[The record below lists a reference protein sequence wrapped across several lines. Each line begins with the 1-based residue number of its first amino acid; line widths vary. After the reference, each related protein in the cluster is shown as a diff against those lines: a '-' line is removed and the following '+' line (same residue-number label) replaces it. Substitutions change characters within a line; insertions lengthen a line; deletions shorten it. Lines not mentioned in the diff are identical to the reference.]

1 MIWDLINSNFLQTLV
16 TLVAGI
22 IAYLVYITQKK
33 DTKKDAANTLLL
45 EIQHAERSVAKVREY
60 VRKGDLNIDVEVLQV
75 NSWANHKHLFSRD
88 FDKNEWDA
96 ITDFYNKAQ
105 LLDDAIKYNNN
116 GFSGDVEQIRIN
128 KQRILAEFTKDT
140 INNLNNLEGE
150 TAESILKSYNDKISL
165 FDQLYMEKQGQFA
178 YNPQK
183 PINDAKK
190 YLEDLHPLSTA
201 SVGIKLKQ
209 LAGN

>member
-1 MIWDLINSNFLQTLV
+1 MIWDFLNSNFLQTLI
-16 TLVAGI
+16 TLAAGI
-22 IAYLVYITQKK
+22 VAYIVYITQKK
-33 DTKKDAANTLLL
+33 DSKKDAANTLLL
-45 EIQHAERSVAKVREY
+45 EIQHAERSISKVREY

-105 LLDDAIKYNNN
+105 LLDDAIKYNNK
-116 GFSGDVEQIRIN
+116 GFLGDVEQIRIN

-140 INNLNNLEGE
+140 INNLHELEGE
-150 TAESILKSYNDKISL
+150 TAESTLKTYNDKISL

-190 YLEDLHPLSTA
+190 YLEDLQPLSTA